1 MAWIYHEQTEHWVV
15 NLQQLLD
22 RGLGCHKRQT
32 SVHHELQGG
41 CSSPVIANWTSD
53 HWVAGSN
60 PLTCM
65 FYHYFKLLVPCS
77 CLFWFGLILFY
88 DELQS
93 SVHDVGQVTMFTMR
107 NKPGINHCLPWA
119 TCPNWVGTRIVCE
132 SWSEGPGFKSSVD
145 CYVVFTGVRQDKPV
159 FTTTSRCSPLQAK
172 CSPLQAGVHHYK
184 PSVHHYKPSVHHYK
198 PSVHHYKPSVHHYKP
213 VFTTTSQCSPL
224 QASVHHDKPV
234 FTMISQCSPRQASV
248 HHSDKHV
255 FIMTSQCV
263 SPWKQWYST
272 SSHPLLWRYI
282 FIAILKMCL
291 FSAIHSLCV
300 INSYHGYWENY

>member
-15 NLQQLLD
+15 NLQQPSD
-22 RGLGCHKRQT
+22 WGLGCHKRQT

-77 CLFWFGLILFY
+77 CLFWFSLILFY

-145 CYVVFTGVRQDKPV
+145 CYVVFT
-159 FTTTSRCSPLQAK
+159 TTSRCLPR
-172 CSPLQAGVHHYK
+172 QAG
-184 PSVHHYKPSVHHYK
+184 
-198 PSVHHYKPSVHHYKP
+198 VHHYKP
-213 VFTTTSQCSPL
+213 VFTTTSQCSPR

-234 FTMISQCSPRQASV
+234 FTTTSRVFTTTSQCSPRQAGV
-248 HHSDKHV
+248 HHDKPTTPVFTTTSQCSPRQAGVHHDKHV
-255 FIMTSQCV
+255 FIMTSPVCITMET
-263 SPWKQWYST
+263 P
-272 SSHPLLWRYI
+272 HLH
-282 FIAILKMCL
+282 
-291 FSAIHSLCV
+291 IHCSE
-300 INSYHGYWENY
+300 GTF